1 MDAEMTAAPPSAA
14 PHLQQLDSPMVRAY
28 GRTITFFFLPVTFA
42 VLPFCSSDPRR
53 SIYFFI
59 CLFSV

>member
-1 MDAEMTAAPPSAA
+1 MDVEMTAPPTSAA
-14 PHLQQLDSPMVRAY
+14 PHLQQLDSPMVHSHDKEHHLFSAA
-28 GRTITFFFLPVTFA
+28 VTFA
-42 VLPFCSSDPRR
+42 ALLFCSSDPRR